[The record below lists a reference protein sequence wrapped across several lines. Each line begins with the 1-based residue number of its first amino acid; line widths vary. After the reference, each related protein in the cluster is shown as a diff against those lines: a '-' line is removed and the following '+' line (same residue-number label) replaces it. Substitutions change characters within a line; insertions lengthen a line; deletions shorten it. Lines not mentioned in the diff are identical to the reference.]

1 MTEQHGVSR
10 VIAREAIVTIAC
22 SDIAGQV
29 RGKGFPADQLES
41 RRRFGVGWTP
51 TNVMINCFGRIPATP
66 FGAGGDLMLVPAEG
80 GDIVLDYGDGT
91 PVEHII
97 LGDIVTTAGEPWDCC
112 LRAFL
117 RRALDAL
124 EREAGLR
131 LVASF
136 EHEFW
141 LDNAT
146 ERPGDSYAVSSLRGI
161 EPFIGDFVGA
171 LRANDLAPD
180 TFLPEYGPR
189 QYEVTI
195 DATAALAAAD
205 RAVKLREIARSV
217 AQKHGHHLSFSP
229 VVTRGIVGNGV
240 HIHFSLTDR
249 EGRPVSY
256 ESDAPGKLSDVQAA
270 FAAGILRHAPALCAV
285 TAPSPISYERLKPHS
300 WSAYY
305 ANIADRDREALLRI
319 CPYPEVAGVD
329 VAERFNLEYRA
340 ADACASPHLQLGAL
354 VHAGLAGIREKL
366 PRPTLSR
373 GDPGDLS
380 PEERAR
386 LGIGDLPHSLD
397 EALAALEADTVAI
410 GWLGP
415 VLAGAYLMHKRGEM
429 AMAAGVELD
438 ELCRIYARAY

>member
-1 MTEQHGVSR
+1 MTGR
-10 VIAREAIVTIAC
+10 PGAARAIAREAIVTVAC

-29 RGKGFPADQLES
+29 RGKGFPADQIES

-66 FGAGGDLMLVPAEG
+66 FGAAGDLMLVPAED

-97 LGDIVTTAGEPWDCC
+97 LGDIVTMAGQPWACC
-112 LRAFL
+112 LRGFL
-117 RRALDAL
+117 KRALDAL

-141 LDNAT
+141 LGDAV
-146 ERPGDSYAVSSLRGI
+146 ERPGDAYAVSSLRGI
-161 EPFIGDFVGA
+161 EPFIGDLVGA
-171 LRANDLAPD
+171 LRANELAPD

-189 QYEVTI
+189 QYEVTV
-195 DATAALAAAD
+195 DATEALAAAD

-217 AQKHGHHLSFSP
+217 AQRHGHRLSFSP

-240 HIHFSLTDR
+240 HIHFSLIDA
-249 EGRPVSY
+249 EDRPVSY
-256 ESDAPGKLSDVQAA
+256 APDAPGRMSDVQAA
-270 FAAGILRHAPALCAV
+270 FAAGILRHAPALCAI

-329 VAERFNLEYRA
+329 VARRFNLEYRA
-340 ADACASPHLQLGAL
+340 ADACASPYLQLGAL
-354 VHAGLAGIREKL
+354 VYAGLAGIREGL

-380 PEERAR
+380 AEERGR
-386 LGIGDLPHSLD
+386 LGIGDLPRSLD
-397 EALAALEADTVAI
+397 EALSALEADEAASA
-410 GWLGP
+410 WLGP
-415 VLAGAYLMHKRGEM
+415 VLTEAYLMHKRGEL
-429 AMAAGVELD
+429 AMAAGLALD